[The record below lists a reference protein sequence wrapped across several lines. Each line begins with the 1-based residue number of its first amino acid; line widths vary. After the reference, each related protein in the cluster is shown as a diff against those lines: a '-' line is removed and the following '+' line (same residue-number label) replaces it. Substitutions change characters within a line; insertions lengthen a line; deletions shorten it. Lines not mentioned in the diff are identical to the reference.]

1 MADPDMD
8 SKLDLILK
16 RLDQLERRQELY
28 FEQVEALLNLHTMLA
43 PLNAPLPL
51 MRKWAIAPD
60 FGNLLYTLLMDYQ
73 PTQIVELGGG
83 VSTVITG
90 YYCAQMEIDAMVNA
104 FDHHPLYA
112 SLARQNI
119 DSHQLIDVA
128 TVNHAPLLDVE
139 IAGEKWQWYEPTAFD
154 FITEIDFLTVDG
166 PPQQDNPASMARYP
180 ALPVL
185 YSKLKSGAI
194 ILLDDTHREDEQK
207 VVERWLA
214 EFDLVK
220 VSDVDNEKGAIILQK
235 V

>member
-1 MADPDMD
+1 MADRDTD

-43 PLNAPLPL
+43 PINAPLPP

-60 FGNLLYTLLMDYQ
+60 FGNLLYTLLMEYQ

-90 YYCAQMEIDAMVNA
+90 YYCAQMEIKAVVEA

-112 SLARQNI
+112 SLARQHI

-128 TVNHAPLLDVE
+128 TVHHAPLEALE
-139 IAGEKWQWYEPTAFD
+139 ISGEKWHWYDPTAFD
-154 FITEIDFLTVDG
+154 LLTEIDFLTVDG
-166 PPQQDNPASMARYP
+166 PPQQDNPTSMVRYP

-185 YSKLKSGAI
+185 FSKLKSGAI
-194 ILLDDTHREDEQK
+194 ILLDDAHREDEQK
-207 VVERWLA
+207 IVERWLD

-220 VSDVDNEKGAIILQK
+220 LREVDTEKGAVVLQK
-235 V
+235 K